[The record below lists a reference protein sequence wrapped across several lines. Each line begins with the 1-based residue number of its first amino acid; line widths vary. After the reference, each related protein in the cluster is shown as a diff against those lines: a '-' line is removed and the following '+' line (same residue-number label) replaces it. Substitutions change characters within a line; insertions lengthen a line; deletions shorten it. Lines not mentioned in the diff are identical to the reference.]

1 MKLKNVFFLTVTFS
15 FLFTGCSYK
24 TNEEVVNM
32 SNYPNA
38 SYSTSNNNN
47 NYGEK
52 YLKSSK
58 NSFFDELTH
67 QNYITKKDKINEG
80 LFSVY
85 NQWKGTRYKLGGST
99 KSGIDC
105 SGFVQKVLQQGF
117 GLTMPRD
124 TVSLS
129 KVGTSIKKDDLKM
142 GDLVFFK
149 TKRNNH
155 VGIYLEDGKFMH
167 ASTKIGVTIS
177 EIDSDYFKNSYW
189 KAQRIF
195 NN

>member
-1 MKLKNVFFLTVTFS
+1 MKFKNIFFLTVTFS

-24 TNEEVVNM
+24 TSEEVVDM
-32 SNYPNA
+32 GNYPNT
-38 SYSTSNNNN
+38 SYSASNTN
-47 NYGEK
+47 NYGEM
-52 YLKSSK
+52 YLKSPKKS
-58 NSFFDELTH
+58 NFFDELTH

-85 NQWKGTRYKLGGST
+85 NQWKGTRYKLGGTS

-117 GLTMPRD
+117 GLSMPRD

-129 KVGTSIKKDDLKM
+129 KVGTSIKKDELKM

-177 EIDSDYFKNSYW
+177 ELDSDYFKNSYW

-195 NN
+195 N

>member
-1 MKLKNVFFLTVTFS
+1 MKSKNIFFLIVTFS

-24 TNEEVVNM
+24 TSQEVVDM
-32 SNYPNA
+32 STYQDTT
-38 SYSTSNNNN
+38 SYVNSNN
-47 NYGEK
+47 YEEK
-52 YLKSSK
+52 YLKSPK
-58 NSFFDELTH
+58 TSFFDELTH

-85 NQWKGTRYKLGGST
+85 NQWKGTRYKLGGTS

-117 GLTMPRD
+117 GLSMPRD

-129 KVGTSIKKDDLKM
+129 KVGTSVKKNELKM

-155 VGIYLEDGKFMH
+155 VGIYLENGKFMH

-177 EIDSDYFKNSYW
+177 ELDSDYFRNNYW

-195 NN
+195 E